1 MLIPDSDKASGAT
14 GTAIPEQRETGP
26 APLPLPGLLLRF
38 ASRLLPDYIPVTI
51 KLAISIGIMISVG
64 MAILGVVVIHNQT
77 QLLNRQIHTFGRT
90 LVSQLAQSARE
101 PLLANDSLQ
110 LDVLAY
116 NLAAAENVIGTAIY
130 SSEFKI
136 LSSSGTSPF
145 ETFAPYA
152 DRQQFYL
159 NSKLRTLVWQW
170 PDSPTG
176 ELDAISFL
184 SPIRFKDVTAGH
196 VIITFSRKSMNQAI
210 GDSVQSIVTATAVL
224 ILLGIIMSYLLGR
237 RLSRPIHHLVNAS
250 RAIGKGEYEYRIE
263 ERRNDEIGHLMNSFN
278 FMAQG
283 MLQKQQVESAF
294 TRHVS
299 PHVARE
305 IINNIEPVKLGGQ
318 HMNGSV
324 MFVDIVGFTAR
335 SETMDP
341 EGVAELLNEFYTHI
355 TQTAHLF
362 HGTIDKYMGDCAMLI
377 FGIAGEDPEH
387 TYHAIAYAVFL
398 QRLMERYNSQRIS
411 RGKFPLHLRIGV
423 NSGDMLAG
431 NMGSS
436 ERMQFT
442 VVGDTV
448 NLASRLCSVA
458 DTDQIVIT
466 EETWKLPGIR
476 EKLLATEYQ
485 RMHVRG
491 KSQQI
496 STWLVHDVRPELQV
510 SMEREIDRLL
520 MKSTQLNL
528 DLLTDKT
535 P

>member
-1 MLIPDSDKASGAT
+1 MLISDSDKESGETKAT
-14 GTAIPEQRETGP
+14 MPGQQEAGYT
-26 APLPLPGLLLRF
+26 PLSLSRQLLRF
-38 ASRLLPDYIPVTI
+38 ARRLLPSYIPVTI

-64 MAILGVVVIHNQT
+64 MAILGVVIIHNQT

-90 LVSQLAQSARE
+90 VVSQLAQSARE

-110 LDVLAY
+110 LDVLAF
-116 NLAAAENVIGTAIY
+116 NLAAAENMIGTTIY

-136 LSSSGTSPF
+136 LSSSGISPF

-152 DRQQFYL
+152 ERQDVYL
-159 NSKLRTLVWQW
+159 NSNLRTLVWKW

-176 ELDAISFL
+176 ELDAISFI

-196 VIITFSRKSMNQAI
+196 VVITFSREAMNQDIA
-210 GDSVQSIVTATAVL
+210 DSVQSIATATAVL
-224 ILLGIIMSYLLGR
+224 IVLGIIMSYLLGR
-237 RLSRPIHHLVNAS
+237 RLSRPIHHLVDAS

-318 HMNGSV
+318 HVNGSV

-335 SETMDP
+335 SETMKP

-377 FGIAGEDPEH
+377 FGIAEDDPDH
-387 TYHAIAYAVFL
+387 AYHAIAYAIFL
-398 QRLMERYNSQRIS
+398 QHLMERYNRQRTS

-436 ERMQFT
+436 ERIQFT

-458 DTDQIVIT
+458 NTNQIVIT
-466 EETWKLPGIR
+466 EETWHLPGIQKR
-476 EKLLATEYQ
+476 LLASEYQ

-496 STWLVHDVRPELQV
+496 STWLVHDVQPELQA
-510 SMEREIDRLL
+510 SMNQEIDRIL
-520 MKSTQLNL
+520 MQSTQLNL
-528 DLLTDKT
+528 DL
-535 P
+535 PSNHRP